1 MSAMSVVEPGPAQES
16 SAPAG
21 ALAVVTFVLCFALFV
36 GGLVVMSLGYDASS
50 ALLFTA
56 GLVVS
61 SLAFLLPL
69 QLLPES
75 G

>member
-1 MSAMSVVEPGPAQES
+1 MSVDEPFPAEDS
-16 SAPAG
+16 GAPAG
-21 ALAVVTFVLCFALFV
+21 ALAVVTFGFCFALFA
-36 GGLVVMSLGYDASS
+36 GGLFVMSLGYDASS
-50 ALLFTA
+50 ALLFTT

-75 G
+75 D